1 MRSVRNSSTPEAL
14 VEEGVCE
21 AEQLEGWIGASKLGE
36 GHCSAGSRV
45 CDAVKKEI
53 NLVVN
58 TNKAEPVG
66 EMAVRDPQAK
76 AYGVA
81 AGRLGRIN
89 LLWKIIEVALSSW
102 LESPISEHRLRNASA
117 DSLTFWLRISS
128 ISVKPLEQVNREK
141 GVKVKLP
148 LGTASA
154 EDKDKAG
161 NGEEL
166 AATSDPD

>member
-1 MRSVRNSSTPEAL
+1 M
-14 VEEGVCE
+14 
-21 AEQLEGWIGASKLGE
+21 
-36 GHCSAGSRV
+36 
-45 CDAVKKEI
+45 KKEI

-128 ISVKPLEQVNREK
+128 ISVKPLE
-141 GVKVKLP
+141 
-148 LGTASA
+148 
-154 EDKDKAG
+154 
-161 NGEEL
+161 
-166 AATSDPD
+166 

>member
-14 VEEGVCE
+14 VEEGGVCE

-66 EMAVRDPQAK
+66 EMAVRDPQARTDC
-76 AYGVA
+76 VA
-81 AGRLGRIN
+81 GSVEAARLDG
-89 LLWKIIEVALSSW
+89 
-102 LESPISEHRLRNASA
+102 
-117 DSLTFWLRISS
+117 
-128 ISVKPLEQVNREK
+128 K
-141 GVKVKLP
+141 GTDV
-148 LGTASA
+148 
-154 EDKDKAG
+154 
-161 NGEEL
+161 EEL
-166 AATSDPD
+166 DEELWAGGDDS